1 MGLTPDIGF
10 PDVIVQKKPV
20 LRTYSLDLETGEI
33 GRQIDGLEAV
43 KQFIHKAIQTIRY
56 AYPIYSNDYG
66 CEVQL
71 MLGKA
76 YSQGFI
82 QVEMIRMITEALIYD
97 ERINRVYEF
106 EIEWENDEVKVSFLV
121 DSTLGMIRY
130 EGVL

>member
-106 EIEWENDEVKVSFLV
+106 EIEWENDEVKASFLV

>member
-10 PDVIVQKKPV
+10 PDVIVKKKPV

-33 GRQIDGLEAV
+33 GRQIDGLDAI
-43 KQFIHKAIQTIRY
+43 KQFVHKAIQTIRF
-56 AYPIYSNDYG
+56 AYPIYSQDYG

-76 YSQGFI
+76 YTQGFI
-82 QVEMIRMITEALIYD
+82 QVEMSRMITEALVYD
-97 ERINRVYEF
+97 ERINRVYDF
-106 EIEWENDEVKVSFLV
+106 EILWENDEVKAAFKV
-121 DSTLGMIRY
+121 DSTSGLIRY

>member
-1 MGLTPDIGF
+1 MALTPDIGF
-10 PDVIVQKKPV
+10 PDIIVQKKPV

-33 GRQIDGLEAV
+33 GRQIDGMDAI
-43 KQFIHKAIQTIRY
+43 KQFIHKAIQTIRF

-82 QVEMIRMITEALIYD
+82 QVEMIRMITEALVYD

-106 EIEWENDEVKVSFLV
+106 EIEWVNDEVKASFFV
-121 DSTLGMIRY
+121 DSTLGLIRY

>member
-43 KQFIHKAIQTIRY
+43 KQFIHKAIQTIRF

-106 EIEWENDEVKVSFLV
+106 GIEWENDEVKASFLV